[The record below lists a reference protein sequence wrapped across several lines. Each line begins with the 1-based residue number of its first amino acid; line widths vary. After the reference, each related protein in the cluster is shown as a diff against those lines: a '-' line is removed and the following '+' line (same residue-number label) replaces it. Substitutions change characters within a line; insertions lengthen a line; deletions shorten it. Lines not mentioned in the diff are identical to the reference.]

1 MKYLEELKP
10 GSLFVLNNEKF
21 ILTADF
27 KEYKN
32 QKSKK
37 MSINLETGFVNW
49 VLEDAIVDTL
59 DLYYRDK
66 DANIIALKEHKN
78 EYTEKGQN
86 IS

>member
-10 GSLFVLNNEKF
+10 GALFVLNNEKF

-27 KEYKN
+27 KQYKN

-37 MSINLETGFVNW
+37 MAINLETGFVNW
-49 VLEDAIVDTL
+49 VLEDAIVEIL

-66 DANIIALKEHKN
+66 DANIIALKERKN
-78 EYTEKGQN
+78 EYVEKGQD